1 MIDIKKIRSQFPLLQ
16 QKINGNNLIYFDNGS
31 TSQKPQIVLDSIKE
45 YYTKNNANIHRG
57 VHYLSQVATD
67 KFENA
72 RTSIQSFINAKHS
85 HEIIITKG
93 TTESIN
99 LVANGY
105 QSLIKKGD
113 EIIIS
118 EIEHHSNIVPWQICC
133 ERTKAK
139 LKIIPMLAN
148 GDLDMLAFK
157 NLLSEKTKLVA
168 VTHISNV
175 LGTFNPIK
183 KIIKMTHKVGAKILI
198 DGAQATSHTKVDMQ
212 ELNADYYCFSAHKMY
227 GPTGIG
233 VLYGKESL
241 LNNLPPY
248 QAGGGMIKEVLF
260 EKTTY
265 NDLPH
270 KFEAGTPNIAGA
282 IAFKKAID
290 FIKSVD
296 IKNIEK
302 YEASLLQYAVSKLSK
317 ISGITLVGNP
327 NKKAAVLSFN
337 FKGLHS
343 YDIGVILDKMGVA
356 IRTGHHCAQPIMK
369 YYKIQGTIRMSFA
382 IYNTKKEID
391 SCISAIK
398 KATQMLS

>member
-302 YEASLLQYAVSKLSK
+302 HEASLLQYAVSKLSK

-398 KATQMLS
+398 KAKQMLS

>member
-265 NDLPH
+265 NDLPQ

-282 IAFKKAID
+282 IAFNKAID

-302 YEASLLQYAVSKLSK
+302 YEASLLKYAVRKLSK

-343 YDIGVILDKMGVA
+343 YDIGVLLDKMGVA

-398 KATQMLS
+398 KAKQMLS